1 MATTA
6 RRVTAA
12 RALGAA
18 LLGSR
23 RRGAPGVAERFR
35 AVPRLVRATLTGRY
49 PGMTRGRLGLMAL
62 GILYVVSPVDVMP
75 ELLFTVFGLGDDA
88 LVAAWL
94 AGTLLAETEAFI
106 TWERESGK
114 LIPGQVVNP

>member
-1 MATTA
+1 MAATA
-6 RRVTAA
+6 RRMTAA

-18 LLGSR
+18 LLGSH

-49 PGMTRGRLGLMAL
+49 PGLTRGRLGLMLL
-62 GILYVVSPVDVMP
+62 GVLYVVSPVDLMP
-75 ELLFTVFGLGDDA
+75 ELLLTVFGLGDDD

-94 AGTLLAETEAFI
+94 AGTLLVETEAFL
-106 TWERESGK
+106 TWERQSGK
-114 LIPGQVVNP
+114 LIPGEVISS

>member
-1 MATTA
+1 MTATA
-6 RRVTAA
+6 RRTTAA
-12 RALGAA
+12 RALAAA

-49 PGMTRGRLGLMAL
+49 RGLSRGRLGLMAL
-62 GILYVVSPVDVMP
+62 GVLYVVSPVDLMP
-75 ELLFTVFGLGDDA
+75 ELLLTVFGLGDDA

-94 AGTLLAETEAFI
+94 AGTLLAETESFL
-106 TWERESGK
+106 TWERQSGK
-114 LIPGQVVNP
+114 VIPGEVLHT